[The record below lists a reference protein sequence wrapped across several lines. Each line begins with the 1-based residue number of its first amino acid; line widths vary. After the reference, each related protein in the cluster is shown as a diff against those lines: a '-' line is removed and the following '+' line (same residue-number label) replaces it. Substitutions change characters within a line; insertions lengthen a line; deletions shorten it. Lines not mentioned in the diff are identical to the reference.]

1 MISILYVTDRDK
13 EFWLSMD
20 GHTSE
25 DGFNLKVF
33 GKLGYVIFANEVP
46 IGILHYS
53 LLWDNMPFLN
63 FINIRQEYR
72 KLGYGKNAINCW
84 ENEMLQQGFKMV
96 LLSTQVDEKAQFFY
110 RNLGYKDCGCLVL
123 NNCPLEQPMEMFL
136 YKILQ
141 P

>member
-1 MISILYVTDRDK
+1 MLTIQYASDRDK

-33 GKLGYVIFANEVP
+33 GKLGYIIYANEVP

-63 FINIRQEYR
+63 FINIKPEYR
-72 KLGYGKNAINCW
+72 KLGYGKIAIKYW
-84 ENEMLQQGFKMV
+84 ESEMFKHGFKMV
-96 LLSTQVDEKAQFFY
+96 LLSTQVDEEAQFFY
-110 RNLGYKDCGCLVL
+110 RKIGYKDCGCLVL

-136 YKILQ
+136 YKIL
-141 P
+141 

>member
-1 MISILYVTDRDK
+1 MISIQYVTAQDK
-13 EFWLSMD
+13 EFWFSMD

-25 DGFNLKVF
+25 DGFHLNVF
-33 GKLGYVIFANEVP
+33 GKLGYVIFEDEVP
-46 IGILHYS
+46 IGVLHYS

-63 FINIRQEYR
+63 FINIKPEYR
-72 KLGYGKNAINCW
+72 KLGYGKFAMEYW
-84 ENEMLQQGFKMV
+84 ESEMLIKGYKMV
-96 LLSTQVDEKAQFFY
+96 LLSTQVDEEAQFFY
-110 RNLGYKDCGCLVL
+110 RKLGYQDCGCLVL